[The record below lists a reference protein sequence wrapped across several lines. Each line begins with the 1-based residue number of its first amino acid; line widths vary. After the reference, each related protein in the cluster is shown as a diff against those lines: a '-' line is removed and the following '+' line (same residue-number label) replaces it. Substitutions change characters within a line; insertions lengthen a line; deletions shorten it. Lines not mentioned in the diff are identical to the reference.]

1 MKKIILILL
10 AFNLSGAPYESA
22 QRFSEGDTIS
32 AEVLNDIL
40 DRIELSLKPIE
51 VSELPGTWEAKQ
63 YWCGMSLNDPSI
75 DATQKYSDGD
85 PPGGP
90 WGCNGLSNFALD
102 NGTNVDGLALKRTDT
117 VSISAVAG
125 SQTLVDVAFPTH
137 SMFYPDG
144 GGSTYA
150 SLNEPKTHR
159 CSFVGDLAL
168 FGCALDSSITEE
180 NGRRFSAYF
189 NAQRMSPTRIK
200 LFWGPWRGNGLYNV
214 IILDKVNLPP
224 SAPRDLLI
232 ALNAGTASL
241 SWTAGDSAQT
251 GYTIKRKSSS
261 SAAFSDL
268 GTSSSE
274 TYEDSSVE
282 KNNSYWYRIFATNSN
297 GSSVGSNV
305 IQIDYINSPPLMD
318 LSSST
323 SVNEGVTDVLSVNAS
338 DADGDTLSYTLA
350 SQDPGN
356 DAGNFTL
363 SSDGVLT
370 FNSAPDWEAP
380 SDYNTDNVYKINISV
395 SDGTDSVSQD
405 ISIVVLDVSD

>member
-51 VSELPGTWEAKQ
+51 VSELPGTWEINQ
-63 YWCGMSLNDPSI
+63 YWCGSSINDPSG
-75 DATQKYSDGD
+75 DATNTDSLSKSCSSQINIDG
-85 PPGGP
+85 
-90 WGCNGLSNFALD
+90 
-102 NGTNVDGLALKRTDT
+102 GTNVDGLAVKRTDT
-117 VSISAVAG
+117 VSITAVSG
-125 SQTLVDVAFPTH
+125 SETLVDIAFPKT

-144 GGSTYA
+144 AGDTFA

-159 CSFVGDLAL
+159 CSFVGDIAL
-168 FGCALDSSITEE
+168 FGCAMDSSITDAS
-180 NGRRFSAYF
+180 GRRFAAYF
-189 NAQRMSPTRIK
+189 NAQRLSPTRIK

-214 IILDKVNLPP
+214 LILDKINLPP
-224 SAPRDLLI
+224 SAPRNLSI

-261 SAAFSDL
+261 SAEFSDL
-268 GTSSSE
+268 ATSSSE
-274 TYEDSSVE
+274 SYEDSSVE

-297 GSSVGSNV
+297 GSSIGSNV

-363 SSDGVLT
+363 SSDGALT

-380 SDYNTDNVYKINISV
+380 SDYDTDNVYKINISV

>member
-1 MKKIILILL
+1 MQDHKHWWILH
-10 AFNLSGAPYESA
+10 F
-22 QRFSEGDTIS
+22 Q
-32 AEVLNDIL
+32 
-40 DRIELSLKPIE
+40 LKH
-51 VSELPGTWEAKQ
+51 V
-63 YWCGMSLNDPSI
+63 
-75 DATQKYSDGD
+75 
-85 PPGGP
+85 
-90 WGCNGLSNFALD
+90 
-102 NGTNVDGLALKRTDT
+102 
-117 VSISAVAG
+117 
-125 SQTLVDVAFPTH
+125 
-137 SMFYPDG
+137 YPDG

-168 FGCALDSSITEE
+168 FGCALDSSITDE
-180 NGRRFSAYF
+180 NGRQFSAYF
-189 NAQRMSPTRIK
+189 NAQRLSPTRIK

-214 IILDKVNLPP
+214 LILDKINLPP
-224 SAPRDLLI
+224 SAPRNLSI
-232 ALNAGTASL
+232 ALDAGTASL

-261 SAAFSDL
+261 SAEFSDL
-268 GTSSSE
+268 ATSSSE
-274 TYEDSSVE
+274 SYEDSSVE

>member
-40 DRIELSLKPIE
+40 DRIELTLKPIDI
-51 VSELPGTWEAKQ
+51 SELPGTWEVNQ
-63 YWCGMSLNDPSI
+63 YWCGQSLANPDV
-75 DATQKYSDGD
+75 DATNEDGESRSCNSS
-85 PPGGP
+85 PFLTLNGGT
-90 WGCNGLSNFALD
+90 D
-102 NGTNVDGLALKRTDT
+102 MDGLAVKRTDT
-117 VSISAVAG
+117 VAITAVSG
-125 SQTLVDVAFPTH
+125 SETLVDIAFSTT
-137 SMFYPDG
+137 SMIYPDG
-144 GGSTYA
+144 AGDTYA

-159 CSFVGDLAL
+159 CSFVGEIAL
-168 FGCALDSSITEE
+168 FGCAMDSSITEE
-180 NGRRFSAYF
+180 NTNRRFSAFF
-189 NAQRMSPTRIK
+189 NAQRLSPTRIK
-200 LFWGPWRGNGLYNV
+200 LFWGPSRGSSNFNV
-214 IILDKVNLPP
+214 LILDKINLPP
-224 SAPRDLLI
+224 SAPRNLSI
-232 ALNAGTASL
+232 ALNSGTASL
-241 SWTAGDSAQT
+241 SWAAGDSAQT

-261 SAAFSDL
+261 SAEFSDL
-268 GTSSSE
+268 ATSSSE
-274 TYEDSSVE
+274 SYEDSSVE
-282 KNNSYWYRIFATNSN
+282 KNNSYWYRMFATNSN

-363 SSDGVLT
+363 SSDSVLT

>member
-51 VSELPGTWEAKQ
+51 VSELPGTWEINQ
-63 YWCGMSLNDPSI
+63 YWCAQSLNDPSV
-75 DATQKYSDGD
+75 DATNTDRESKSCNSQLNLNLDG
-85 PPGGP
+85 
-90 WGCNGLSNFALD
+90 
-102 NGTNVDGLALKRTDT
+102 GTNMEGLAVKRTDT
-117 VSISAVAG
+117 VSITAVSG
-125 SQTLVDVAFPTH
+125 SETLVDIAFPTT

-144 GGSTYA
+144 AGDTFA

-159 CSFVGDLAL
+159 CSFLGDIAL
-168 FGCALDSSITEE
+168 FGCALDSSITDE
-180 NGRRFSAYF
+180 NGRQFAAYF
-189 NAQRMSPTRIK
+189 NAQRLSPTRIK
-200 LFWGPWRGNGLYNV
+200 LFWGPWRGNGLFNV
-214 IILDKVNLPP
+214 LILDKINLPP
-224 SAPRDLLI
+224 SAPSNLSI
-232 ALNAGTASL
+232 ALNSGTASL
-241 SWTAGDSAQT
+241 SWAAGDSAQT

-261 SAAFSDL
+261 SAEFSDL
-268 GTSSSE
+268 ATSSSE
-274 TYEDSSVE
+274 SYEDSSVE